1 MRDLQVQS
9 STCRKKPKTCLFFE
23 RGGALWIRNAMS
35 QKQCPYVW
43 IMFGL
48 STPSD
53 LSATGFASGPCPL
66 EQRRKK
72 DVHSFTHTITQ
83 WPPGSEGHFCLWHVH
98 LLSVGLHAFN
108 REEFLHRYVFF
119 SIAVFHL
126 YYPRLHL
133 VTGEMVTSMLVV
145 IMLQDIVV
153 C

>member
-1 MRDLQVQS
+1 
-9 STCRKKPKTCLFFE
+9 
-23 RGGALWIRNAMS
+23 
-35 QKQCPYVW
+35 
-43 IMFGL
+43 MFGL

-108 REEFLHRYVFF
+108 REEFTNREEKKKLDTF
-119 SIAVFHL
+119 SNLGKAPSQIRFL
-126 YYPRLHL
+126 
-133 VTGEMVTSMLVV
+133 
-145 IMLQDIVV
+145 
-153 C
+153 